1 MHEAIQN
8 MLKKYELI
16 TLRDYENALKEMM
29 QQIILLGLWRSD
41 FYDKCAFYGGSALR
55 IAYGLDRFS
64 EDLDFTLLKKD
75 EIKIDKYFSFIKEE
89 LKAFGFQ
96 IEIEKKE
103 KTLESP
109 IESAFVKANTY
120 IQLLQIE
127 PPEDIV
133 RDIHQRKKLK
143 IKLEIDIN
151 PPEKIEWEN
160 KYILEPI
167 PFSIAVVKP
176 SYMFAG
182 KIHAILYRRWKN
194 RVKGRDWYD
203 LVWFIS
209 QKIPVNLKHLQSRIK
224 QSEEFISGYFTT
236 EEIRQ
241 QLIGTIDTIDIEQA
255 KRDVLPFVKREDS
268 VRVWSAEF
276 FKTIVDQILFE

>member
-276 FKTIVDQILFE
+276 FKTIFDQILFE